1 MIKKEK
7 TSFQKSFHRGFR
19 ELVSFFSYVVHRTK
33 NACWTL
39 FKFIIP
45 ISIFIRFIQEWD
57 LLTYFSY
64 VLSPIMSVVGLPAE
78 MSLVWLT
85 SMVVSIYGGFLALF
99 SIYPSLA
106 EPLTVA
112 QMTTLLTMTLVAH
125 TFPIEL
131 TISQKTG
138 VKTGVMLL
146 IRFGFAILLGFFM
159 SRMYGIFGWL
169 QEPVKVLPMFVT
181 EQAGWLEWG
190 IRQLKNYLI
199 IICVIFTLITF
210 LRVLQVTRVINAI
223 NKAMKPALKWLN
235 ISTDMLPLTI
245 IGLTMGIA
253 YGGGLM
259 IEECKQKQFKPKEVF
274 YSMTLMG
281 LFHSII
287 EDTILMLS
295 MGAHWSGV
303 IVFRTI
309 FAFIITYIIVKFT
322 RRIDEKYFLKY
333 VMTKAFRRKFE
344 QNKTINNV

>member
-1 MIKKEK
+1 M
-7 TSFQKSFHRGFR
+7 
-19 ELVSFFSYVVHRTK
+19 
-33 NACWTL
+33 
-39 FKFIIP
+39 IP
-45 ISIFIRFIQEWD
+45 ISILIRFIQEWD

-64 VLSPIMSVVGLPAE
+64 VLSPIMSIVGLPAE

-85 SMVVSIYGGFLALF
+85 SMVVSIFGGFLALF
-99 SIYPSLA
+99 SIYPALP

-138 VKTGVMLL
+138 VKTSVMLA
-146 IRFGFAILLGFFM
+146 IRFGFAILLGFVM
-159 SRMYGIFGWL
+159 SRMYNIFGWL
-169 QEPVKVLPMFVT
+169 QEPIKILPIFIV
-181 EQAGWLEWG
+181 EPNGWVEWG
-190 IRQLKNYLI
+190 IGQLRNYLI
-199 IICVIFTLITF
+199 IIGVIFSLITF
-210 LRVLQVTRVINAI
+210 LRFLQVSGIINAI

-259 IEECKQKQFKPKEVF
+259 IEECKQKQFKPKEIF

-322 RRIDEKYFLKY
+322 RHIDEKHFLKY
-333 VMTKAFRRKFE
+333 VMTKAFRRKYE
-344 QNKTINNV
+344 QTKN

>member
-1 MIKKEK
+1 M
-7 TSFQKSFHRGFR
+7 
-19 ELVSFFSYVVHRTK
+19 V
-33 NACWTL
+33 
-39 FKFIIP
+39 P
-45 ISIFIRFIQEWD
+45 ISILIRFIQEWD

-64 VLSPIMSVVGLPAE
+64 VLSPVMSLVGLPAE

-85 SMVVSIYGGFLALF
+85 SMVVSIFGGFLALF
-99 SIYPSLA
+99 SIYPSLP

-138 VKTGVMLL
+138 IKTGVMLA

-159 SRMYGIFGWL
+159 SRMYNFFGWL
-169 QEPVKVLPMFVT
+169 QEPISILPIFVV
-181 EQAGWLEWG
+181 EPNGWIEWG
-190 IRQLKNYLI
+190 IGQLRNYTI
-199 IICVIFTLITF
+199 IIIVIFSLITL
-210 LRVLQVTRVINAI
+210 LRFLQVSGAINAI

-295 MGAHWSGV
+295 MGGHWSGV
-303 IVFRTI
+303 ILFRTI
-309 FAFIITYIIVKFT
+309 FAFIVTYVIVKCT

-333 VMTKAFRRKFE
+333 VMTKAFKRKYE
-344 QNKTINNV
+344 SHSECKDATSPRC